1 MKNAFFQE
9 FLLERHLLRVC
20 YWLVLS
26 KSEILI
32 MIAMV
37 CWPVSSNEWKAPQVP
52 LNGIQYPDYGISQ
65 HGIRNLRLS
74 WMAGRGKLLSVLIKT
89 NIYLGIRIIGR

>member
-1 MKNAFFQE
+1 M
-9 FLLERHLLRVC
+9 LS
-20 YWLVLS
+20 WLVLS

-52 LNGIQYPDYGISQ
+52 LNGIQYPEYGISQ